1 MAPSQ
6 PPMAQPIAASMLL
19 DALHE
24 AGVTDVVA
32 VPDTHQRSLIELLQ
46 ESADIRFIQTTTED
60 EAIALAAGLIIGGRR
75 PIVQIQHAGLF
86 ACVNNM
92 RGVAMDGE
100 FPLVFLIGLLGR
112 DVSKTPRD
120 NFGSMVRLAEPL
132 LETLDIPSH
141 LLEGPDDVGQVVDAF
156 SEAEERGGP
165 VVLFVGT
172 NTN

>member
-1 MAPSQ
+1 MAPAQSF
-6 PPMAQPIAASMLL
+6 PAQPISASILL
-19 DALHE
+19 AALHD

-32 VPDTHQRSLIELLQ
+32 IPDTHQRSLIELLQ
-46 ESADIRFIQTTTED
+46 ESHDIRLIQTTTED

-75 PIVQIQHAGLF
+75 PIVQIQHTGLY
-86 ACVNNM
+86 ACVNNL

-112 DVSKTPRD
+112 DVQKAPRE

-141 LLEGPDDVGQVVDAF
+141 LLDGPDDIDAVPAAF
-156 SEAEERGGP
+156 TEAEQRGGP
-165 VVLFVGT
+165 VVLLVGT